1 MYLSHYGLQRTPF
14 DSSPDPGVFYPSATH
29 QKAQWQ
35 LLTWIESRV
44 GLMWLS
50 GRSGLG
56 KTTVLHSV
64 IDRLD
69 PERVRIVSIANSD
82 LSYRGLLEA
91 IYTTLGVELPASPG
105 LIDLGHRLYQALQQ
119 EFDKGHNVV
128 LMIDDVQKMPVKTL
142 AYIQQF
148 QNLEKDGR
156 KLMQV
161 VLAGR
166 EPELTSILKLGRL
179 TQLRQKTLHQATIAP
194 LSREESM
201 EYVRFRV
208 SVVGGIKKLPFT
220 QTALKQIV
228 EHCNGNPRHLN
239 LFCERAL
246 EVGWQREENPVGAT
260 TVKDV
265 VAGLLSI
272 EADPAKR
279 AQRSSVGVAVVL
291 MAALWLVTLG
301 LTFFRD
307 GRPVVDKSKNAEGVS
322 SLNTSQTTGYDS
334 SSSGGGAPGAAAGVG
349 RSGQSSLDKSE
360 SPTNRPRRTTS
371 RSGSVIPSQTADPPR
386 IERLPGGFGSDVFWV
401 YGPRD
406 LPRLDGAGTRRPNR
420 LATGEDAAA
429 HGDAS

>member
-1 MYLSHYGLQRTPF
+1 MYLSHFGLQRTPF

-29 QKAQWQ
+29 QKAQWR
-35 LLTWIESRV
+35 LLTWIEARV
-44 GLMWLS
+44 GLMWLA

-56 KTTVLHSV
+56 KTTVLQSV
-64 IDRLD
+64 IERLD

-156 KLMQV
+156 KLLQV

-194 LSREESM
+194 LSRDESM

-208 SVVGGIKKLPFT
+208 SVVGGIK
-220 QTALKQIV
+220 I
-228 EHCNGNPRHLN
+228 G
-239 LFCERAL
+239 RAH
-246 EVGWQREENPVGAT
+246 V
-260 TVKDV
+260 
-265 VAGLLSI
+265 
-272 EADPAKR
+272 
-279 AQRSSVGVAVVL
+279 
-291 MAALWLVTLG
+291 
-301 LTFFRD
+301 
-307 GRPVVDKSKNAEGVS
+307 
-322 SLNTSQTTGYDS
+322 
-334 SSSGGGAPGAAAGVG
+334 
-349 RSGQSSLDKSE
+349 
-360 SPTNRPRRTTS
+360 
-371 RSGSVIPSQTADPPR
+371 
-386 IERLPGGFGSDVFWV
+386 
-401 YGPRD
+401 
-406 LPRLDGAGTRRPNR
+406 
-420 LATGEDAAA
+420 
-429 HGDAS
+429 